1 MSTLQGSA
9 AEDKACKYLMEQG
22 LTLRCRNYRTRRG
35 ELDIVMQD
43 GSTIVC
49 VEVKYRRR
57 NQFGSALEF
66 VTAKKLQRIQ
76 AAFDFYLLDNGLN
89 PASTSLRIDV
99 VAIDGSNLQWLRNR
113 SNRGFLECQKKAEST
128 LSCWN
133 LGLPMFW
140 ILTFLWGPRNI

>member
-1 MSTLQGSA
+1 MSTLQGNA

-22 LTLRCRNYRTRRG
+22 LTLRCRNYHTRRG

-49 VEVKYRRR
+49 VEVKYRKR

-89 PASTSLRIDV
+89 PASTSLRD
-99 VAIDGSNLQWLRNR
+99 WR
-113 SNRGFLECQKKAEST
+113 
-128 LSCWN
+128 
-133 LGLPMFW
+133 
-140 ILTFLWGPRNI
+140 

>member
-1 MSTLQGSA
+1 MSTLQGSV
-9 AEDKACKYLMEQG
+9 AEDRACKYLMEQG
-22 LTLRCRNYRTRRG
+22 LTLRCRNYHTRRG

-43 GSTIVC
+43 GCTIVC

-99 VAIDGSNLQWLRNR
+99 VAIDGDNLQWLKNV
-113 SNRGFLECQKKAEST
+113 G
-128 LSCWN
+128 
-133 LGLPMFW
+133 
-140 ILTFLWGPRNI
+140 

>member
-1 MSTLQGSA
+1 
-9 AEDKACKYLMEQG
+9 MEQG
-22 LTLRCRNYRTRRG
+22 LILRCRNYHTRRG

-43 GSTIVC
+43 GCTIVC

-99 VAIDGSNLQWLRNR
+99 VAIDGDNLQWLKNV
-113 SNRGFLECQKKAEST
+113 G
-128 LSCWN
+128 
-133 LGLPMFW
+133 
-140 ILTFLWGPRNI
+140 

>member
-1 MSTLQGSA
+1 MSTLQGNA

-49 VEVKYRRR
+49 VEIKYRRR

-99 VAIDGSNLQWLRNR
+99 VAIDGDNLQWLKNV
-113 SNRGFLECQKKAEST
+113 G
-128 LSCWN
+128 
-133 LGLPMFW
+133 
-140 ILTFLWGPRNI
+140 

>member
-1 MSTLQGSA
+1 MSTLQGSE
-9 AEDKACKYLMEQG
+9 AEDKACKQLMEQG
-22 LTLRCRNYRTRRG
+22 LTLRCRNYQTRRG

-99 VAIDGSNLQWLRNR
+99 VAIDGDNLQWLKNV
-113 SNRGFLECQKKAEST
+113 G
-128 LSCWN
+128 
-133 LGLPMFW
+133 
-140 ILTFLWGPRNI
+140 

>member
-9 AEDKACKYLMEQG
+9 AEDKACNYLMEQG
-22 LTLRCRNYRTRRG
+22 LTLLCRNYRTRRG

-43 GSTIVC
+43 GNTVVC
-49 VEVKYRRR
+49 IEVKYRKR

-76 AAFDFYLLDNGLN
+76 AAFDFYLLDNGIN

-99 VAIDGSNLQWLRNR
+99 IAIDGSELQWLKNV
-113 SNRGFLECQKKAEST
+113 G
-128 LSCWN
+128 
-133 LGLPMFW
+133 
-140 ILTFLWGPRNI
+140 